1 MPVPAQEKKK
11 ATTTDNNC
19 LVEAN
24 AVLKTGKS
32 SMRDAITT
40 VPFGRKNKQRN
51 YSNVQR
57 KRTFLITILMN
68 YVSVN

>member
-11 ATTTDNNC
+11 ATTDDNC
-19 LVEAN
+19 PVEAN

-32 SMRDAITT
+32 SIRDAITT
-40 VPFGRKNKQRN
+40 TPFGRKNKQRN

-68 YVSVN
+68 YISVN